1 MPVCHIFLQKKCT
14 GKELFDLI
22 VRTLGVR
29 ETWYFGLQ
37 YVDKKGVVSWLKFN
51 KRVSTTKGKVRCK
64 WNFRDICQQF

>member
-64 WNFRDICQQF
+64 WNLRDSCQKF